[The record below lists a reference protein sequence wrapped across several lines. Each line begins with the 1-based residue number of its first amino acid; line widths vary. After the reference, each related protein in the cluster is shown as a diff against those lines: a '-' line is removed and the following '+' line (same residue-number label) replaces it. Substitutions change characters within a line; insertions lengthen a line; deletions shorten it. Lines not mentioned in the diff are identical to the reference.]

1 MPRRDP
7 QSSQSDKLIAAIKF
21 HAEKIQ
27 AYYAAL
33 KTLAEVDQDVIMPE
47 LSELIRVDGL
57 NVPRSPDSSIRPDE
71 FHNKPIPLAA
81 EMYLRKIGHAV
92 SIDDIYDAL
101 EKGGIEFTTNGKTV
115 LANAIRRSED
125 KFEKIKNGHIGLKE
139 WYGSRKYSAADVAR
153 SRAQAKESENAA
165 PEDGNKESS
174 DQG

>member
-7 QSSQSDKLIAAIKF
+7 QSSQSDKLIEAIKF

-27 AYYAAL
+27 TYYAAL
-33 KTLAEVDQDVIMPE
+33 KTLSEVDDNVILPE
-47 LSELIRVDGL
+47 LSELIKVDGIS
-57 NVPRSPDSSIRPDE
+57 VPRSPDSSIRPDE
-71 FHNKPIPLAA
+71 FHNKPTHVAA

-92 SIDDIYDAL
+92 SFDDIYDAL
-101 EKGGIEFTTNGKTV
+101 EKGGIVFTANGKTV

-153 SRAQAKESENAA
+153 SRAQARESENAA
-165 PEDGNKESS
+165 PEAGNKEAS
-174 DQG
+174 D